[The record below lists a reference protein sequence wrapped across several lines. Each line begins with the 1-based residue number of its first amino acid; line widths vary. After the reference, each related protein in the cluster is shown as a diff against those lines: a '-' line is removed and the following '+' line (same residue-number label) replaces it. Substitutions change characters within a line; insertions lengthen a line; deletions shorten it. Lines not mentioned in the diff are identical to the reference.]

1 MRRSCEEVR
10 GALACERIDASVRRG
25 KANQDVV
32 NVQKYS
38 NVQKV
43 RYNNLFVLIGEL
55 REKDSRVRIKT
66 PGAWHEVQ
74 DSR

>member
-1 MRRSCEEVR
+1 MKRVAVR
-10 GALACERIDASVRRG
+10 LLVKGPTRVSD
-25 KANQDVV
+25 KARKNQDVF